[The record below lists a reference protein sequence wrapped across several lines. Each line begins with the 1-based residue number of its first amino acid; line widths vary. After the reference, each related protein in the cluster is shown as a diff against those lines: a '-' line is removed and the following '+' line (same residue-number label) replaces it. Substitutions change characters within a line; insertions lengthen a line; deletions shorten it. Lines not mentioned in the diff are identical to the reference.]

1 MNVTMAENLASL
13 YLMRKEVFDVK
24 CQRCGGIM
32 AYEKF
37 YGNCEQFF
45 GWRCV
50 VCGDIV
56 DKVIMEN
63 RLYHN
68 H

>member
-1 MNVTMAENLASL
+1 
-13 YLMRKEVFDVK
+13 MRKEVFDVK